1 MRNLSLFRTSHIP
14 LASATGSITAV
25 TADLDQ
31 DALYVATERI
41 TEDADVEVNVWA
53 AEGAARWENEATPVS
68 DLALRNGERD

>member
-14 LASATGSITAV
+14 LSSAAGSITAV

-41 TEDADVEVNVWA
+41 TEDADIEVNVWA
-53 AEGAARWENEATPVS
+53 ADGAARWENEPAQVS
-68 DLALRNGERD
+68 DFAL